1 MRIVVVGA
9 GGLGSYVGALLARA
23 GHQVTLVTRGK
34 HLEAIRRDGLHVH
47 TVAGDFDVHPKC
59 AASALDLRGAD
70 LTFVTVKAY
79 SLGDVADQVAHLARA
94 GSIVVPLL
102 NGVTAADRLVERG
115 VARDRIVEGIA
126 YMTAFR
132 TEPGRIERKAD
143 HHRLLV
149 GSSTGGDPEAIG
161 RIEEAFADT
170 DVEVVVSDDIAAEL
184 WMKMAVVCA
193 LCVLCGLTGKSMGP
207 IREHRLGADLQ
218 KRAIAE
224 VTSVARA
231 QGVELPREAELT
243 VGAALDA
250 FPPDFVPSVIH
261 DLHSGRATEME
272 ELGGA
277 IVRMAHETGMDVPLH
292 EAATAAVQLAE
303 PRAGAVAS
311 AASTGAE

>member
-1 MRIVVVGA
+1 MGA

-161 RIEEAFADT
+161 LIEEAFADT

-250 FPPDFVPSVIH
+250 FPSGLRSQRDPRPAQWASDGNGGARRRDRPH
-261 DLHSGRATEME
+261 GARNRDGRAVARGRDRCGSARGAP
-272 ELGGA
+272 GG
-277 IVRMAHETGMDVPLH
+277 RRRLRGFH
-292 EAATAAVQLAE
+292 
-303 PRAGAVAS
+303 RS
-311 AASTGAE
+311 

>member
-1 MRIVVVGA
+1 MGA

-23 GHQVTLVTRGK
+23 GHQVTLVARGE

-47 TVAGDFDVHPKC
+47 TVAGDFHVRPDC
-59 AASALDLRGAD
+59 AASALELTGVD

-79 SLGDVADQVAHLARA
+79 SLDDVADQVAHLART

-102 NGVTAADRLVERG
+102 NGVTASEKLIQRG
-115 VARDRIVEGIA
+115 VAKERLVEGIA

-143 HHRLLV
+143 HHRLVV
-149 GSSTGGDPEAIG
+149 GSSTEGDPAAIG
-161 RIEEAFADT
+161 LIEEAFRGT
-170 DVEVVVSDDIAAEL
+170 GVEIVVSQDIAADL
-184 WMKMAVVCA
+184 WMKMAVVCS

-207 IREHRLGADLQ
+207 IRRHRLGADLQ

-231 QGVELPREAELT
+231 RGVELRRDAEQT

-261 DLHSGRATEME
+261 DLRSGRPTEME

-277 IVRMAHETGMDVPLH
+277 IVRMARESGIDVPLH
-292 EAATAAVQLAE
+292 EAATCAIQLAE
-303 PRAGAVAS
+303 SEPGRDNALP
-311 AASTGAE
+311 T

>member
-23 GHQVTLVTRGK
+23 DHQVTLVARGE
-34 HLEAIRRDGLHVH
+34 HLAAIRRSGLHVH
-47 TVAGDFDVHPKC
+47 TVAGDFDVQPEC
-59 AASALDLRGAD
+59 AASALELPGAD
-70 LTFVTVKAY
+70 LTFVTVKAF
-79 SLGDVADQVAHLARA
+79 SLDDVADQVAHLARA

-102 NGVTAADRLVERG
+102 NGVTAGERLVERG
-115 VARDRIVEGIA
+115 VASDRLVEGIA
-126 YMTAFR
+126 YMTAFV
-132 TEPGRIERKAD
+132 TEPGRVERRAE
-143 HHRLLV
+143 HHRLVV
-149 GSSTGGDPEAIG
+149 GSSTGSDPAAISL
-161 RIEEAFADT
+161 IAEAFHGT
-170 DVEVVVSDDIAAEL
+170 GVEIVASEDIAAEL

-207 IREHRLGADLQ
+207 IRTHRLGADLQ

-231 QGVELPREAELT
+231 RAVELPRDAELT

-261 DLHSGRATEME
+261 DLRSGRPTEME

-277 IVRMAHETGMDVPLH
+277 IVRLARESDVDVPLH
-292 EAATAAVQLAE
+292 EAATCAVQLAE
-303 PRAGAVAS
+303 PES
-311 AASTGAE
+311 AR

>member
-23 GHQVTLVTRGK
+23 GHRVTLVARGE
-34 HLEAIRRDGLHVH
+34 HLAAIRRDGLHVH
-47 TVAGDFDVHPKC
+47 TLAGDFRADPEC
-59 AASALDLRGAD
+59 TASALELPGAD

-79 SLGDVADQVAHLARA
+79 SLDDVADQVAHLART

-102 NGVTAADRLVERG
+102 NGVNASERLEEHGVAWDRLV
-115 VARDRIVEGIA
+115 DGIA

-143 HHRLLV
+143 HHRIVV
-149 GSSTGGDPEAIG
+149 GSSTESDPAAIG
-161 RIEEAFADT
+161 LIEAAFPGT
-170 DVEVVVSDDIAAEL
+170 GVEIVVSQDIAAEL

-207 IREHRLGADLQ
+207 IRTHRLGAELQ

-231 QGVELPREAELT
+231 RGVELPRDAELT

-250 FPPDFVPSVIH
+250 FPPEFVPSVIH
-261 DLHSGRATEME
+261 DLRSGRRTEME
-272 ELGGA
+272 DLGGA
-277 IVRMAHETGMDVPLH
+277 IVRMAREPGVDVPLH
-292 EAATAAVQLAE
+292 IAATCAVQLAE
-303 PRAGAVAS
+303 PESDR
-311 AASTGAE
+311 

>member
-1 MRIVVVGA
+1 
-9 GGLGSYVGALLARA
+9 
-23 GHQVTLVTRGK
+23 
-34 HLEAIRRDGLHVH
+34 
-47 TVAGDFDVHPKC
+47 HPKC
-59 AASALDLRGAD
+59 AAAALDLRGAD

-161 RIEEAFADT
+161 LIEEAFADT

-261 DLHSGRATEME
+261 DLRSGRATEME

>member
-1 MRIVVVGA
+1 M
-9 GGLGSYVGALLARA
+9 
-23 GHQVTLVTRGK
+23 
-34 HLEAIRRDGLHVH
+34 
-47 TVAGDFDVHPKC
+47 
-59 AASALDLRGAD
+59 
-70 LTFVTVKAY
+70 
-79 SLGDVADQVAHLARA
+79 
-94 GSIVVPLL
+94 
-102 NGVTAADRLVERG
+102 
-115 VARDRIVEGIA
+115 
-126 YMTAFR
+126 
-132 TEPGRIERKAD
+132 
-143 HHRLLV
+143 
-149 GSSTGGDPEAIG
+149 
-161 RIEEAFADT
+161 
-170 DVEVVVSDDIAAEL
+170 VSDDIAAEL